1 MPWNVRD
8 AVEQRIRFLSDYD
21 SGEYTVAELCRRY
34 EISRQTAYNLLRRRA
49 EEGANA
55 VEERSRAPHR
65 HPNQTPQWM
74 EQIIVELRQERPRWG
89 PKKLLGY
96 LQRKSKPRIWP
107 APSTIGELLRREG
120 LTIPRRKRRRT
131 PPYTQPFLGAAE
143 PNLVWCMDFKG
154 YFRTGDGERIDPFTL
169 SDAYSRYL
177 LRCQAVDRTDTQQ
190 VRSILEAAFREYG
203 MPEAIRSD
211 NGPPFAS
218 RALAG
223 LSPLAVYLIK
233 LGIVPERIAPGH
245 PEQNGRHERMHRT
258 LKAETASP
266 PAATRRGQ
274 QKAFD
279 HFRREY
285 NQERPHEALGQ
296 QTPESCYCVS
306 PRAYP
311 ARLPEPE
318 YSNWMKVRRVQL
330 RGQFKWKDQHV
341 FLTNSLAGEMV
352 GLEQID
358 DRYFKVYFATSPIAL
373 FDSHRL
379 RTQPLVDSG
388 PDPS

>member
-21 SGEYTVAELCRRY
+21 SGEYTVAELSRRY
-34 EISRQTAYNLLRRRA
+34 EISRQTAYNLLRRRE
-49 EEGANA
+49 EEGAAA
-55 VEERSRAPHR
+55 VEARSRAPHR
-65 HPNQTPQWM
+65 HPNQTPPWM
-74 EQIIVELRQERPRWG
+74 EQIIVELRRERPRWG

-96 LQRKSKPRIWP
+96 LQRKSSHQVWP
-107 APSTIGELLRREG
+107 AESTLGELLRREG
-120 LTIPRRKRRRT
+120 LTVPRRKRKRT
-131 PPYTQPFLGAAE
+131 PPYTQPFVAARE

-154 YFRTGDGERIDPFTL
+154 HFHTQNGERIDPFTL
-169 SDAYSRYL
+169 TDACSRYL
-177 LRCQAVDRTDTQQ
+177 LRCQAVERTDTEQ

-203 MPEAIRSD
+203 MPQAIRSD
-211 NGPPFAS
+211 NGPPFAT

-233 LGIVPERIAPGH
+233 LGIVPERIQPGH

-266 PAATRRGQ
+266 PAPTRRAQ
-274 QKAFD
+274 QRAFD
-279 HFRREY
+279 RFRLEY
-285 NQERPHEALGQ
+285 NQERPHEALDQ
-296 QTPESCYCVS
+296 QTPESCYSVS
-306 PRAYP
+306 LRVYP
-311 ARLPEPE
+311 ARLLEPE
-318 YSNWMKVRRVQL
+318 YSSWMKVRRVQI

-341 FLTNSLAGEMV
+341 FLTNSLAGELV

-358 DRYFKVYFATSPIAL
+358 DRYFKVYFATVPIAL

-379 RTQPLVDSG
+379 RTQSLSSCDQTNS
-388 PDPS
+388 